1 MSPSRINSG
10 DRGGNV
16 EGRPTVAVRIKL
28 QGHLWDQEAVN
39 GLEGLRTRD
48 SYLGNNNPATRLTD
62 PLGLETLGLES
73 QPTPPDQQ
81 CPYRPK
87 TPRPFLGRSESTTRY
102 DPKPL
107 ADPDVS
113 GVTEEVYGTSPVAE
127 GNGAWKDGPTLQ
139 RRTSLF
145 EEVPESTG
153 RASSGPTEWQCEGRR
168 SPPKEE
174 EGQSRPPLEEGV
186 AGAPAKPG
194 GGNQSCPPL
203 RKGVVGPETTLLVPS
218 KEASLNGPSQEE
230 GEASVPATPG
240 RENPS
245 RLPPGRE
252 VAEPDTLLAPIP
264 EVEDPAGRS
273 SLMEHEGA
281 EVTQSPEEITQKD
294 GGNQDLP
301 SRNQRCP
308 PIGKGVAGALT
319 PLGEGNQRC
328 PSQGEGVADTPA
340 STTGPPSGFK
350 LVNRVLGDLT
360 GQVNNNLPAAGPS
373 PPRPS
378 YPGGSRWGPGYQGG

>member
-1 MSPSRINSG
+1 
-10 DRGGNV
+10 
-16 EGRPTVAVRIKL
+16 VAVRIQL
-28 QGHLWDQEAVN
+28 QGNRWGQETAN
-39 GLEGLRTRD
+39 GSEGLRTGD
-48 SYLGNNNPATRLTD
+48 SYLGNDNTATRLTD
-62 PLGLETLGLES
+62 PLGLETLGLEN
-73 QPTPPDQQ
+73 QPTSPDQR
-81 CPYRPK
+81 CPYRPM
-87 TPRPFLGRSESTTRY
+87 TPRPFLGRSESTTQY
-102 DPKPL
+102 APNPL
-107 ADPDVS
+107 ADPDIS
-113 GVTEEVYGTSPVAE
+113 GAAEEVYGTGPVAE
-127 GNGAWKDGPTLQ
+127 GKGASKDGPTLH
-139 RRTSLF
+139 RRTPLF
-145 EEVPESTG
+145 EEVTGLTG

-174 EGQSRPPLEEGV
+174 EGQSCPPLEEGV

-218 KEASLNGPSQEE
+218 EEASPNGPPQEE
-230 GEASVPATPG
+230 GEVGVPAMPV
-240 RENPS
+240 RENQS
-245 RLPPGRE
+245 HLPPGRG
-252 VAEPDTLLAPIP
+252 VADPDTLLTPIQ

-281 EVTQSPEEITQKD
+281 EVTQSPEETTQKD
-294 GGNQDLP
+294 GVNQDLP
-301 SRNQRCP
+301 PRNQKCP
-308 PIGKGVAGALT
+308 PLGKGVAGALT